1 MVSLGLCCYEKPLS
15 SCSVRGLL
23 FLAAHQHL
31 ILVAFLAIQPV
42 MVSLLEESLASINTW
57 FFSLFFGYTYKAQF
71 IFIEYLVIFCLTS
84 NSASWKS
91 FDSLH
96 FSFALIWRGWFFFF
110 VKFLYSM
117 FCNKA
122 TFFFFFPSWGHI
134 VFSRGLPCCSAIIGL
149 RVSNNIN

>member
-1 MVSLGLCCYEKPLS
+1 MVSLGLCCYEKTLS

-57 FFSLFFGYTYKAQF
+57 FFFLFFFVTHIKLSSFLLSIWWFFALLQILLPGNR
-71 IFIEYLVIFCLTS
+71 LTLC
-84 NSASWKS
+84 S
-91 FDSLH
+91 FPL
-96 FSFALIWRGWFFFF
+96 ALIWRGWFFFFF

-117 FCNKA
+117 FYNKA
-122 TFFFFFPSWGHI
+122 TFFFFPLMGPHRFFSWTSML
-134 VFSRGLPCCSAIIGL
+134 FCYNWFESQ
-149 RVSNNIN
+149 